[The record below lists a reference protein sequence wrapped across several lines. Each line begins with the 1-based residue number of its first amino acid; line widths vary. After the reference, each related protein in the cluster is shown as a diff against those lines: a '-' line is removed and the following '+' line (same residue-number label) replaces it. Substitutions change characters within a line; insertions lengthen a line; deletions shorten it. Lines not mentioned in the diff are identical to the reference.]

1 MLLEGYTRSNRRS
14 AMSVGNVLVGVW
26 CRPGFLLSEVSQEF
40 LQRTTDNAETDLHL
54 YTNASPDSARA
65 VRVDF
70 DPRYGLVQVRY
81 NVRWAPFTHA
91 SFSTVFA
98 RLLQPGHGARSKHR
112 V

>member
-70 DPRYGLVQVRY
+70 DPSVRPSSSPLQREVGAVY
-81 NVRWAPFTHA
+81 PRVIQYCICEAAATWARGT
-91 SFSTVFA
+91 
-98 RLLQPGHGARSKHR
+98 L
-112 V
+112 